1 MALEDVDYLYENSVK
16 KSYMFYIDSKDR
28 DRNVYPHPNNYAIT
42 FSAPFKN
49 VYSLEILDASIP
61 RTQYAIDSHN
71 NTLVYKYGTSG
82 TIRTIK
88 IPVGDYSDKNLITV
102 INNALESATDGNDIT
117 IQNVSISA
125 DERSTFVFYATQ
137 EFILDMNKSTLRTVL
152 GFDLLADDS
161 YRIDELGNS
170 KYDLMST
177 EFPTDFDNYD
187 SSHPYV
193 SQHTEISGRE
203 SPDGITDEEKR
214 IFETKKLSDLTSVL
228 NNMKSYFNRLYKSKS
243 SESDYRILN
252 VFEGSNSTSSVFPL
266 NAEPNDYT
274 FGDQT
279 FNTSYNAIGQTFTI
293 SQDSS
298 FDSFE
303 IFFNDSR
310 EITCGFVIYDNDSEI
325 TGIGSQFTKLPA
337 ENSVKVYLSDDVNR
351 SGDYTLI
358 IFNPRDEEDTPGGD
372 ENYRPVN
379 SDKLTN
385 VNICVNLST
394 GGDTFKVLNYDG
406 TYNSFISGKSL
417 IGYSLCVNINTKQ
430 SLHKIEAPGMYSL
443 IGDRYAIL
451 RCPEIEQH
459 LFASHSFE
467 KYSMGLAKFKLTALG
482 YNENR
487 FDFTSLPSREFH
499 PIGKLTQM
507 TFTFERPDGGLYNFR
522 GINHTITMA
531 IRYLVPQQRGNFNKF
546 ILNPQYDP
554 DFFRYQQN
562 QESESDNSDDE
573 Y

>member
-28 DRNVYPHPNNYAIT
+28 DRNVYPHPNNYAIN

-61 RTQYAIDSHN
+61 RTQYAIDTHN

-82 TIRTIK
+82 TMSTIR

-102 INNALESATDGNDIT
+102 INNALESATDNDIT
-117 IQNVSISA
+117 IQNVSIPA
-125 DERSTFVFYATQ
+125 DERSTFVFHASQ
-137 EFILDMNKSTLRTVL
+137 SFILDMNRSTLRTVL
-152 GFDLLADDS
+152 GFDLLADD
-161 YRIDELGNS
+161 YRIDELGHT
-170 KYDLMST
+170 KYELAQSG
-177 EFPTDFDNYD
+177 EIQD
-187 SSHPYV
+187 SD
-193 SQHTEISGRE
+193 I
-203 SPDGITDEEKR
+203 
-214 IFETKKLSDLTSVL
+214 
-228 NNMKSYFNRLYKSKS
+228 NRLFKSKN
-243 SESDYRILN
+243 SENDYRVLN
-252 VFEGSNSTSSVFPL
+252 VFEGPFSTSTVFSL
-266 NAEPNDYT
+266 NADAVENFQDIT
-274 FGDQT
+274 I
-279 FNTSYNAIGQTFTI
+279 NSSYNAIAQTFTI
-293 SQDSS
+293 SEISS
-298 FDSFE
+298 FESFE

-310 EITCGFVIYDNDSEI
+310 EITCGFVIYDNANSEI
-325 TGIGSQFTKLPA
+325 SGIGSQFTKLSG
-337 ENSVKVYLSDDVNR
+337 ENSVKVDLFDNGNR

-358 IFNPRDEEDTPGGD
+358 IFNPRDTNDSPGSYNFTPDTQQ
-372 ENYRPVN
+372 ELN
-379 SDKLTN
+379 N
-385 VNICVNLST
+385 VNICVNLNTTSHSIY
-394 GGDTFKVLNYDG
+394 VLDYSG
-406 TYNSFISGKSL
+406 VYNNATTKTEL
-417 IGYSLCVNINTKQ
+417 TNYSLCVNINTKQ
-430 SLHKIEAPGMYSL
+430 ILHKIEAPGMYSL

-467 KYSMGLAKFKLTALG
+467 KYSMGLAKFKLAVLG
-482 YNENR
+482 YDESR
-487 FDFTSLPSREFH
+487 FDFASLPPREFH

-562 QESESDNSDDE
+562 QESESDISDDE
-573 Y
+573 T